1 MATGRTTATTT
12 SGGERPSADA
22 FRLAAQLINES
33 LYWAYQPCDDFYK
46 FVCSRFEGGIST
58 LSKIEQYTRRSIQE
72 MLLNTTGIRATGQ
85 SAADK
90 AAAMFQ
96 ACVRLGSSPTN
107 SEVASLK
114 SFLRGLDLDF
124 STMRTDPNFNVW
136 DRMTQLSL
144 VYGLHTFVKFEVTWT
159 NRRPREPILQIS
171 INADDE
177 KWMENSY
184 MQLGGDLNTARSYS
198 IRVNI
203 YDPNIQNVSAF
214 AARIVRIEHVVRE
227 QIRILRRNARDFV
240 QTSLQQL
247 GKYTNNTVSQA
258 QWQGLIPN
266 YTLTP
271 RNFMWVW
278 KNATAIVVLFMDSS
292 RMHLEDSRILLAWSL
307 VRRLLELS
315 HGRELARKARTAHGR
330 RPDAVRQFCYETVSS
345 IMAPAVQRRYFEK
358 FVPGQALSSARQ
370 VLLNVRS
377 SLLRKLRTTDW
388 IRAPLK
394 NITIEKAENYGIVVG
409 YPDAISSE
417 AAVEALY
424 ADFPD
429 VGAAFFDAYLQ
440 SLRVITDRNV
450 RGVGLS
456 NFSSDAANA
465 QYEAHRHTITVFA
478 GLLLPPVYIHNGPP
492 SFNYAGFGQI
502 AGHEMMH
509 AFDVEGITYDL
520 TGHELRFQAT
530 STMMEYERKVL
541 CLRRSYQETE
551 SEARARAMD
560 DKIDSEGFADFSGM
574 LLTYDAFQRLPL
586 EQRGLNVADV
596 GLTADQTFFVAHCL
610 KWCNADKANRR
621 RYSGSLY
628 WHGRSRCLVP
638 LINMPEFAQAFACRP
653 GDMMNP
659 ARRCDFW

>member
-107 SEVASLK
+107 SEI
-114 SFLRGLDLDF
+114 G
-124 STMRTDPNFNVW
+124 
-136 DRMTQLSL
+136 
-144 VYGLHTFVKFEVTWT
+144 
-159 NRRPREPILQIS
+159 

-214 AARIVRIEHVVRE
+214 AARIVRIEHVV
-227 QIRILRRNARDFV
+227 
-240 QTSLQQL
+240 
-247 GKYTNNTVSQA
+247 
-258 QWQGLIPN
+258 
-266 YTLTP
+266 
-271 RNFMWVW
+271 
-278 KNATAIVVLFMDSS
+278 
-292 RMHLEDSRILLAWSL
+292 
-307 VRRLLELS
+307 
-315 HGRELARKARTAHGR
+315 
-330 RPDAVRQFCYETVSS
+330 
-345 IMAPAVQRRYFEK
+345 
-358 FVPGQALSSARQ
+358 VPGQALSSARQ

-492 SFNYAGFGQI
+492 SFNYAGFGQVRF
-502 AGHEMMH
+502 ES
-509 AFDVEGITYDL
+509 AFVIPDNRMT
-520 TGHELRFQAT
+520 
-530 STMMEYERKVL
+530 
-541 CLRRSYQETE
+541 RR
-551 SEARARAMD
+551 
-560 DKIDSEGFADFSGM
+560 
-574 LLTYDAFQRLPL
+574 
-586 EQRGLNVADV
+586 N
-596 GLTADQTFFVAHCL
+596 
-610 KWCNADKANRR
+610 
-621 RYSGSLY
+621 
-628 WHGRSRCLVP
+628 
-638 LINMPEFAQAFACRP
+638 
-653 GDMMNP
+653 
-659 ARRCDFW
+659 